1 MSDQETA
8 QNILINKLNVSAEA
22 FNDLK
27 VLVNLLI
34 KWNKTINLVGKST
47 IADVWQRHIIDSAQ
61 IWQHRPKTLNIWIDI
76 GSGGGFPGLVLAI
89 LAKHQEP
96 DAKFYL
102 IESDVRKC
110 AFLKNVSRE
119 TNLNTKIIADRIEN
133 IQDLQADVVSA
144 RALASVDVLCEL
156 SHKFLTDNAF
166 CLFLKGKGCD
176 KEVEK
181 ALVSWRFQS
190 LKTKSISDD
199 TGVILK
205 VWNLERA

>member
-1 MSDQETA
+1 MSNEETV
-8 QNILINKLNVSAEA
+8 QNTLFNELDVSKEA
-22 FNDLK
+22 IDDLK

-47 IADVWQRHIIDSAQ
+47 IEDVWQRHVIDSAQ
-61 IWQHRPKTLNIWIDI
+61 IWQHRPIDLNIWLDI

-89 LAKHQEP
+89 LAKHQAP
-96 DAKFYL
+96 NVKFYL
-102 IESDVRKC
+102 IESDIRKC

-119 TNLNTKIIADRIEN
+119 TYLNTKIIGDRIEN
-133 IQDLQADVVSA
+133 VQNLQADVVSA
-144 RALASVDVLCEL
+144 RALAPVDTLFDL
-156 SHKFLTDNAF
+156 SYKFLTDNAF

-181 ALVSWRFQS
+181 ALDSWRFQS
-190 LKTKSISDD
+190 QKTKSISDD

-205 VWNLERA
+205 VWNLERE

>member
-1 MSDQETA
+1 MSNQENDQ
-8 QNILINKLNVSAEA
+8 NVLFNELDVSTEA
-22 FNDLK
+22 FDDLK

-34 KWNKTINLVGKST
+34 KWNKAINLVGKST
-47 IADVWQRHIIDSAQ
+47 IEEVWQRHVIDSAQ
-61 IWQHRPKTLNIWIDI
+61 VWQHRPKELNIWVDI

-89 LAKHQEP
+89 LAKHQAP
-96 DAKFYL
+96 NVKFYL
-102 IESDVRKC
+102 IESDIRKC

-119 TNLNTKIIADRIEN
+119 TNLNIKIIGDRIEN

-144 RALASVDVLCEL
+144 RALAQVDVLFDL
-156 SHKFLTDNAF
+156 SYRFLTDSAF

-181 ALVSWRFQS
+181 ALESWRFQS
-190 LKTKSISDD
+190 QKTKSISDD